1 MTENQKL
8 RAELLR
14 IDGKNTREIEA
25 ILGVPEEE
33 VELNK
38 PRRYKK
44 SIFGVEASVFPER
57 DAYMHFHR
65 MTRMEFSERCGISY
79 STMLDI
85 LIGDFPPSKKN
96 SDKILA
102 ATGLTYEI
110 AFREVKNVDRETKRT
125 GDKNV

>member
-1 MTENQKL
+1 MTEIQKL

-14 IDGKNTREIEA
+14 IDGKNTREIAA

-44 SIFGVEASVFPER
+44 SIIGVEASVFPEL

-85 LIGDFPPSKKN
+85 LISDFPPSKKN
-96 SDKILA
+96 IDKILA
-102 ATGLTYEI
+102 ATGLTYEV
-110 AFREVKNVDRETKRT
+110 AFREVRKNDQRAK
-125 GDKNV
+125 GNG

>member
-14 IDGKNTREIEA
+14 IAGKNTREIAA

-33 VELNK
+33 IELNK

-44 SIFGVEASVFPER
+44 SIIGVEMSVFPEL
-57 DAYMHFHR
+57 DAYMHLHR

-85 LIGDFPPSKKN
+85 LVGGFPPSKLN
-96 SDKILA
+96 IDKILA

-110 AFREVKNVDRETKRT
+110 AFREVRRN
-125 GDKNV
+125 DK

>member
-8 RAELLR
+8 REELLR
-14 IDGKNTREIEA
+14 IDGKNTREIAA
-25 ILGVPEEE
+25 ILGIPEEE

-44 SIFGVEASVFPER
+44 SIIGVEASVFPEL

-96 SDKILA
+96 IDKILA
-102 ATGLTYEI
+102 TTGLTYEV
-110 AFREVKNVDRETKRT
+110 AFREVRKNDQRTK
-125 GDKNV
+125 GNG